1 MSKLSMGVQKMAA
14 RPIPEAPVTDVGRLS
29 AAAQSLV
36 AIETPRDALD
46 TMNLADM
53 ARVLA
58 RKMKLGAEAENA
70 ATSIR
75 LKAEI
80 RLAETVTEGQE
91 RGEIA
96 RQSDGQGS
104 VRTADTSPATL
115 ADIGV
120 TRQRLSEA
128 RDIAAAFTLPA
139 IDGMAADAS
148 ERDTTLTRAA
158 VLREARHE
166 ASERFDHM
174 ADGLLDQATKDRHA
188 IDRAAGDL
196 HAALAALESL
206 GRPVLEA
213 EAAPLLPTM
222 HRLQQKLH
230 GNRTARLEVVS

>member
-1 MSKLSMGVQKMAA
+1 MS
-14 RPIPEAPVTDVGRLS
+14 TDVGRLS
-29 AAAQSLV
+29 AAAQALV
-36 AIETPRDALD
+36 AIETPQDALD

-53 ARVLA
+53 ARTLA

-80 RLAETVTEGQE
+80 RLAETVAEGQE

-96 RQSDGQGS
+96 TTGQPS
-104 VRTADTSPATL
+104 IVRTPDNTSPATL
-115 ADIGV
+115 AEIGV
-120 TRQRLSEA
+120 SRQRLAEA

-139 IDGMAADAS
+139 IDGLAAEAS

-166 ASERFDHM
+166 ASERFDQM
-174 ADGLLDQATKDRHA
+174 ADGLVDKPTKDRHA
-188 IDRAAGDL
+188 IDRAAADL
-196 HAALAALESL
+196 HGALAALESI
-206 GRPVLEA
+206 GRPISEA
-213 EAAPLLPTM
+213 EAAPLLPTL

>member
-1 MSKLSMGVQKMAA
+1 MS
-14 RPIPEAPVTDVGRLS
+14 TDVSRLS
-29 AAAQSLV
+29 AAAQALV
-36 AIETPRDALD
+36 AIETPQDALD
-46 TMNLADM
+46 AMNLADM
-53 ARVLA
+53 ARTLA

-75 LKAEI
+75 IKAEI

-96 RQSDGQGS
+96 TAAHGGANVNG
-104 VRTADTSPATL
+104 VRTSDTVPPATL

-166 ASERFDHM
+166 ASERFDQM
-174 ADGLLDQATKDRHA
+174 ADGLLDQTTKDRHA
-188 IDRAAGDL
+188 IDRAAADL
-196 HAALAALESL
+196 HGALAALESL
-206 GRPVLEA
+206 GRPVREA

-230 GNRTARLEVVS
+230 GNRSARLEVVS